1 MQETGFKLKKK
12 DKESSVKKQ
21 KTTIKS
27 SKSGN
32 STSYNSR
39 AAAIITIEKPL
50 EVPTFRCTPSR
61 MIM

>member
-12 DKESSVKKQ
+12 DKDSSVKKQ

-39 AAAIITIEKPL
+39 ATAIITIEKPL